1 MIAMQDSY
9 LEITFRHGAALAAYY
24 YLPRSAGDTSV
35 RTEPV
40 EAGMLVDYSR
50 EGRPIGIEITEPG
63 RASLAAL
70 NRILRSLGQQ
80 PARREDFAPLRAA

>member
-1 MIAMQDSY
+1 MKDSY
-9 LEITFRHGAALAAYY
+9 LEITFRHGKALAAYY
-24 YLPRSAGDTSV
+24 YLPRAVGAVSV

-40 EAGMLVDYSR
+40 EAGMLVDYGR
-50 EGRPIGIEITEPG
+50 GGRPIGIEITTPS

-70 NRILRSLGQQ
+70 NRVLRSLGQE